1 MTLRVLVLNA
11 NYEPLHTTGWFRA
24 IVLVI
29 EGTAE
34 VIRQDEAVR
43 VRSEKLDLAHPVVI
57 RLQNYVRFRAGRAA
71 PTRRAILAR
80 DNHRCAY
87 CRLSADTVDHVTPR
101 SRPGGTSTW
110 LNLVAAC
117 GACNSHKGN
126 RTPEEAGMTL
136 HTVPFEPRG
145 AEAIL
150 LLNAP
155 EPHRDEWL
163 EWLAPQAS

>member
-1 MTLRVLVLNA
+1 MTRRVLVLNA
-11 NYEPLHTTGWFRA
+11 NYEPLHTTGWLRA
-24 IVLVI
+24 VILVI

-43 VRSEKLDLAHPVVI
+43 VRSQKLDLAHPVVI
-57 RLQNYVRFRAGRAA
+57 RLQTYVRFRAGRVA

-80 DNHRCAY
+80 DSHRCVY
-87 CRLSADTVDHVTPR
+87 CRRSADTVDHVIPR
-101 SRPGGTSTW
+101 SRPGGAASW

-117 GACNSHKGN
+117 RTCNTRKGN
-126 RTPEEAGMTL
+126 RTPEEAGMQL
-136 HTVPFEPRG
+136 HALPYEPRG
-145 AEAIL
+145 AAAIL
-150 LLNAP
+150 LLHAP